1 MSGIGPEITTR
12 ALMPRDLLN
21 QASSLHFAVHIGGNR
36 VEATLADAA
45 STEILW
51 SEIFEMGNSAHA
63 FTESIDFI
71 SSCNWSERVFRKST
85 LSFDSTAFTLVPGA
99 FFEADKMQE
108 VLLFNTGMT
117 PENPGHIL
125 LNEAG
130 AQIIFDRPS
139 KLDEVTSKFPNL
151 RIFPSA
157 WVFGKYAAQNSDK
170 NNSHIHLYVNGNY
183 LLLAAYKSQRLMMLN
198 RFEVNSSED
207 LLYYTAN
214 AAIRLDIDL
223 ENCYI
228 RLFDYRTGAQNV
240 ELLKNYCKNAEF
252 KVSPKVNHKSENSSV
267 ITQLHL
273 ICA

>member
-1 MSGIGPEITTR
+1 
-12 ALMPRDLLN
+12 MPRELLN
-21 QASSLHFAVHIGGNR
+21 QASSLHFAVHIGGKMI
-36 VEATLADAA
+36 EATLADAA

-51 SEIFEMGNSAHA
+51 SEIFEMSGSSTSFAQSV
-63 FTESIDFI
+63 EFI

-85 LSFDSTAFTLVPGA
+85 LSFDSMAFTLVPGA
-99 FFEADKMQE
+99 FFEVDKMEE
-108 VLLFNTGMT
+108 VLVFNTGLT
-117 PENPGHIL
+117 PENPGHTF

-130 AQIIFDRPS
+130 AQIIFDKPTV
-139 KLDEVTSKFPNL
+139 LDELISKFPNL

-223 ENCYI
+223 ENCQI
-228 RLFDYRTGAQNV
+228 RLFDYLTGTQNV

-252 KVSPKVNHKSENSSV
+252 KVSPKVNHKSVNSSV